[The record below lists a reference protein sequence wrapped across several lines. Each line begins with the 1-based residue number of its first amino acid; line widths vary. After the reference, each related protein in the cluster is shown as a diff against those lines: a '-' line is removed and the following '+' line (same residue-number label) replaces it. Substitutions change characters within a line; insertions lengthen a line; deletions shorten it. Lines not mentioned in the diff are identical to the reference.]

1 MGYRVSTVAD
11 LVALLE
17 GAGMTIAPPGD
28 NTTALP
34 CVVLS
39 PVRLDLQPGNRLV
52 YHVIDILPTVA
63 ATPWDKQ
70 YPVAVDQAVAVL
82 RALAGTQYQLTSE
95 IPLETDTDRGAPAMF
110 HRINVRFAGPDLCPP
125 EQE

>member
-1 MGYRVSTVAD
+1 VATIGD
-11 LVALLE
+11 LVDLLE
-17 GAGMTIAPPGD
+17 QAGFTVAPPGD

-52 YHVIDILPTVA
+52 YHVIDICPAVP
-63 ATPWDKQ
+63 ATPWAEQ
-70 YPVAVDQAVAVL
+70 YTKSVDDAVDVL
-82 RALAGTQYQLTSE
+82 KALAGTQYQFTTE
-95 IPLETDTDRGAPAMF
+95 IPLETDTDRAVPAMF

-125 EQE
+125 TP

>member
-1 MGYRVSTVAD
+1 MATIGD
-11 LVALLE
+11 LVDLLSL
-17 GAGMTIAPPGD
+17 AGFTVAPPGD

-52 YHVIDILPTVA
+52 YHVIDILPSVQ
-63 ATPWDKQ
+63 ATPWQEQ
-70 YPVAVDQAVAVL
+70 YTVAVDNAVDVL
-82 RALAGTQYQLTSE
+82 KALAGTQYQFSTE
-95 IPLETDTDRGAPAMF
+95 IPLETDTDRAVPAMF

-125 EQE
+125 TP

>member
-1 MGYRVSTVAD
+1 MATIGD
-11 LVALLE
+11 LVDLLSS
-17 GAGMTIAPPGD
+17 AGFTVAPPGD

-52 YHVIDILPTVA
+52 YHVIDICPAVI
-63 ATPWDKQ
+63 ATPWEQQ
-70 YPVAVDQAVAVL
+70 YTAAVDTTVEVL
-82 RALAGTQYQLTSE
+82 KALAGTQYQFSTE
-95 IPLETDTDRGAPAMF
+95 IPLETDTDRATPAMF

-125 EQE
+125 AP

>member
-1 MGYRVSTVAD
+1 MATIGD
-11 LVALLE
+11 LVDLLSS
-17 GAGMTIAPPGD
+17 AGFTVAPPGD

-52 YHVIDILPTVA
+52 YHVIDVCPAVV
-63 ATPWDKQ
+63 ATPWEQQ
-70 YPVAVDQAVAVL
+70 YTAAVDSAVAVL
-82 RALAGTQYQLTSE
+82 QALAGTQYQFTTE
-95 IPLETDTDRGAPAMF
+95 IPLETDTDRATPAMF

-125 EQE
+125 TP

>member
-1 MGYRVSTVAD
+1 MATIGD
-11 LVALLE
+11 LVDLLSS
-17 GAGMTIAPPGD
+17 AGFTVAPPGD

-52 YHVIDILPTVA
+52 YHVIDICPAVV
-63 ATPWDKQ
+63 ATPWEQQ
-70 YPVAVDQAVAVL
+70 YAVAVDTTVEVL
-82 RALAGTQYQLTSE
+82 KALAGTQYQFSTE
-95 IPLETDTDRGAPAMF
+95 IPLETDTDRATPAMF

-125 EQE
+125 TP

>member
-1 MGYRVSTVAD
+1 MATIGD
-11 LVALLE
+11 LVDLLE
-17 GAGMTIAPPGD
+17 QAGFTVAPPGD

-52 YHVIDILPTVA
+52 YHVIDICPAVP
-63 ATPWDKQ
+63 ATPWAEQ
-70 YPVAVDQAVAVL
+70 YTKAVDTAVAVL
-82 RALAGTQYQLTSE
+82 KALAGTQYQFSTE
-95 IPLETDTDRGAPAMF
+95 IPLETDTDRAVPAMF

-125 EQE
+125 TP

>member
-1 MGYRVSTVAD
+1 MATIGD
-11 LVALLE
+11 LVDLLSS
-17 GAGMTIAPPGD
+17 AGFTVAPPGD

-52 YHVIDILPTVA
+52 YHVIDICPAVV
-63 ATPWDKQ
+63 ATPWEQQ
-70 YPVAVDQAVAVL
+70 YTAAVDTTVEVL
-82 RALAGTQYQLTSE
+82 KALAGTQYQFSTE
-95 IPLETDTDRGAPAMF
+95 IPLETDTDRATPAMF

-125 EQE
+125 TP